1 MNFNHDDFLKRLKKQ
16 KQLKKLRIEEIS
28 QESGIPVGT
37 VSKILA
43 GITTDPKINTMISIA
58 NTLGVSIDYLVYG
71 KIFIDNYSCEEKD
84 IIKKYRLLDEGGKG
98 RIKNQLEYEVTQQ
111 AQVAES
117 KEEHLA

>member
-1 MNFNHDDFLKRLKKQ
+1 MNFNYDDFLKRLKNAKTV
-16 KQLKKLRIEEIS
+16 KKLRIDEIS
-28 QESGIPVGT
+28 QDSGIPVGT
-37 VSKILA
+37 VSKIFA

-71 KIFIDNYSCEEKD
+71 KVFIDNYSYEEKD

-111 AQVAES
+111 AQEAES